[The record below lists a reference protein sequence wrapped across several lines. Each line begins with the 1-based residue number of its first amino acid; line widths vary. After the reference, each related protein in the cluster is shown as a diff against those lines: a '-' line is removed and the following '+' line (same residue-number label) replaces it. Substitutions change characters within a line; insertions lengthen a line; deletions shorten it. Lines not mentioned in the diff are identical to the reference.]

1 MCSTHVKHFAECIIE
16 ILVVKKDKYVF
27 AKTDMTEFV
36 HRILGYKK
44 ISVDF
49 KKCHLIDRKMLLQ

>member
-1 MCSTHVKHFAECIIE
+1 MCSTHSKHFTECIVE
-16 ILVVKKDKYVF
+16 IWVVKEDKYVF

-36 HRILGYKK
+36 HRVLDYKK

>member
-1 MCSTHVKHFAECIIE
+1 MCSTPSKHFPECIIE
-16 ILVVKKDKYVF
+16 ILVVKEDKYVF
-27 AKTDMTEFV
+27 AKTDMTDFV
-36 HRILGYKK
+36 HRVLGYKK